1 MIGSVDILD
10 YAKRARTFTCKQMLG
25 DFSKDGKTYSPNTVM
40 SALRRLVKNRVLQ
53 KVDRGVFSLSQTV
66 KLSFS
71 AYYDEEM
78 SMIENIIRT
87 QFPFIRFCVWNS
99 YDIKRFSHYVSNINV
114 IFVDV
119 ERECEKS
126 VFTSLINALPDKHI
140 YLKPTQDDYTH
151 YIFGKPTIVV
161 RTLIS
166 EAPLILLGD
175 KSTRVSLEKVLVDS
189 AVDIDFFP
197 FQDYESLRIFRNA
210 YDVCSV
216 NEQKLLRYARR
227 RNKVNLIKNIL
238 TEVNNTNIFD

>member
-1 MIGSVDILD
+1 MIGNVDILD
-10 YAKRARTFTCKQMLG
+10 YAKRTQTFTCKQMLS
-25 DFSKDGKTYSPNTVM
+25 DFAKDGKSFSPNTIT
-40 SALRRLVKNRVLQ
+40 SALRRLVKNNILQ
-53 KVDRGVFSLSQTV
+53 KVDRGMFRLSQTV
-66 KLSFS
+66 KIGFS

-78 SMIENIIRT
+78 SMIESLVRT
-87 QFPFIRFCVWNS
+87 KFPFIRFCVWNS
-99 YDIKRFSHYVSNINV
+99 SDVKRFSHYVSNINV

-119 ERECEKS
+119 ERDCEKS
-126 VFTSLINALPDKHI
+126 VFNALINALPDKNI
-140 YLKPTQDDYTH
+140 YLKPSQDDYVH

-189 AVDIDFFP
+189 VLDKDFFS
-197 FQDYESLRIFRNA
+197 FQEYESLRLFRNA

-227 RNKVNLIKNIL
+227 RNKVNLIKNII